1 MFTGLAFRTA
11 ILRRLQMEQRAHFSK
26 KMDELKVQLLRMSSM
41 AETALHNSVKAL
53 AECNAELAEDIIM
66 NDIKINELECELDQY
81 NLGLLAL
88 DQPMARDLRFIVGS
102 MRIASNLERIG
113 DQAVNLSNRAVF
125 LSTRP
130 PLPFNQQLDQMGA
143 IAMDMVSKAVKSFAD
158 EDATLASE
166 VCGMDNEADSLNVR
180 ILKGLIEN
188 MVSET
193 RIVERG
199 VHLIMAAANLERV
212 ADQAT
217 NIAESVI
224 FITQGVNIKHQ
235 CRG

>member
-1 MFTGLAFRTA
+1 
-11 ILRRLQMEQRAHFSK
+11 MEQRAHFVK
-26 KMDELKVQLLRMSSM
+26 KMDDLKVQVLRMSSM
-41 AETALHNSVKAL
+41 AETALQNSVKAL
-53 AECNAELAEDIIM
+53 AESNAELAEDIIM
-66 NDIKINELECELDQY
+66 NDIKINELEYELDEY

-102 MRIASNLERIG
+102 MRISSNLERIG
-113 DQAVNLSNRAVF
+113 DQAVNLSHRAVF

-130 PLPFNQQLDQMGA
+130 PLPFNQLLDRMSTIA
-143 IAMDMVSKAVKSFAD
+143 IEMVSKAVKAFAD
-158 EDATLASE
+158 EDHVLAAE
-166 VCGMDNEADSLNVR
+166 VCGMDNEADGLSVR

-199 VHLIMAAANLERV
+199 VHLIMAASHLERI

-235 CRG
+235 CKG

>member
-1 MFTGLAFRTA
+1 
-11 ILRRLQMEQRAHFSK
+11 MEQRAHFTK
-26 KMDELKVQLLRMSSM
+26 KMDDLKIQVLRMSSM
-41 AETALHNSVKAL
+41 AETAMHNSMRAL
-53 AECNAELAEDIIM
+53 AECNADLAEDVIV
-66 NDIKINELECELDQY
+66 NDIKINELECELDRF
-81 NLGLLAL
+81 NIELLAL

-102 MRIASNLERIG
+102 MRISSNLERIG
-113 DQAVNLSNRAVF
+113 DEAVNLAERAVF

-130 PLPFNQQLDQMGA
+130 PLPFNHLLEQMCNVTGT
-143 IAMDMVSKAVKSFAD
+143 MVSQAVRSFAD
-158 EDATLASE
+158 EDHAMAAK
-166 VCGMDNEADSLNVR
+166 VGGMDHEADSLNLR

-188 MVSET
+188 MVTET

-199 VHLIMAAANLERV
+199 VHLIMAANHLERI

-224 FITQGVNIKHQ
+224 FISQGVNIKHQ

>member
-1 MFTGLAFRTA
+1 
-11 ILRRLQMEQRAHFSK
+11 MEQRAHFTK
-26 KMDELKVQLLRMSSM
+26 KMDELKVQVLRMSSM
-41 AETALHNSVKAL
+41 AETAVHNSIKAL
-53 AECNAELAEDIIM
+53 AECNADLAEDIIM
-66 NDIKINELECELDQY
+66 NDIKINELECELDKY
-81 NLGLLAL
+81 NIELLAL

-102 MRIASNLERIG
+102 MRITSNLERIG
-113 DQAVNLSNRAVF
+113 DEAVNLAHRAVF

-130 PLPFNQQLDQMGA
+130 PLPFNQLLEQMTDVTGK
-143 IAMDMVSKAVKSFAD
+143 MVGKAVKSFAD
-158 EDATLASE
+158 EDHELAAQ
-166 VCGMDNEADSLNVR
+166 VCGMDNDADSLNLR

-188 MVSET
+188 MVTET

-199 VHLIMAAANLERV
+199 VHLIMAANHLERV

-224 FITQGVNIKHQ
+224 FISQGVNIKHQ

>member
-1 MFTGLAFRTA
+1 
-11 ILRRLQMEQRAHFSK
+11 MEQRAHFTR
-26 KMDELKVQLLRMSSM
+26 KMDDLKVQVLRMSSM
-41 AETALHNSVKAL
+41 AETAMRNAVKAL
-53 AECNAELAEDIIM
+53 AECNAELAEDVIM
-66 NDIKINELECELDQY
+66 NDIKINELECELDKY
-81 NLGLLAL
+81 NIELLAL
-88 DQPMARDLRFIVGS
+88 DQPMARDLRFIVGT
-102 MRIASNLERIG
+102 MRMTSNLERIG
-113 DQAVNLSNRAVF
+113 DEAVNLAHRAVF

-130 PLPFNQQLDQMGA
+130 PMPFNQLLEQMAGVTGE
-143 IAMDMVSKAVKSFAD
+143 MVSLAVKSFAD
-158 EDATLASE
+158 EDPVLAAK
-166 VCGMDNEADSLNVR
+166 VCGMDNDADSLNLR

-199 VHLIMAAANLERV
+199 VHLIMAASHLERI

-224 FITQGVNIKHQ
+224 FISQGVNIKHQ

>member
-1 MFTGLAFRTA
+1 LPDRKF
-11 ILRRLQMEQRAHFSK
+11 RRLQMEQRAHFTK
-26 KMDELKVQLLRMSSM
+26 KMDELKVQVLRMSSM
-41 AETALHNSVKAL
+41 AETAMHNSMKAL
-53 AECNAELAEDIIM
+53 AECNAELAEEVIM
-66 NDIKINELECELDQY
+66 NDIKINELECGLDEHS
-81 NLGLLAL
+81 LSLLAL
-88 DQPMARDLRFIVGS
+88 DQPMARDLRFIVGT
-102 MRIASNLERIG
+102 MRISANLERIG
-113 DQAVNLSNRAVF
+113 DQAVNLANRAVF

-130 PLPFNQQLDQMGA
+130 PLPFNQQMEQMCTVTGE
-143 IAMDMVSKAVKSFAD
+143 MVNKAVKAFAD
-158 EDATLASE
+158 EDPELAAQ

-199 VHLIMAAANLERV
+199 VHLIMAASHLERI

-224 FITQGVNIKHQ
+224 FIAKGVNIKHQ
-235 CRG
+235 CKG

>member
-1 MFTGLAFRTA
+1 
-11 ILRRLQMEQRAHFSK
+11 MEQRANFTR
-26 KMDELKVQLLRMSSM
+26 KMDDLKVLVLRMSSM
-41 AETALHNSVKAL
+41 AETAMLNSVKAL
-53 AECNAELAEDIIM
+53 ADCNAELAEDIIQ
-66 NDIKINELECELDQY
+66 NDIKINELECELDKF
-81 NLGLLAL
+81 NIELLAL

-102 MRIASNLERIG
+102 MRITSNLERIG
-113 DQAVNLSNRAVF
+113 DEAVNLAHRAVF

-130 PLPFNQQLDQMGA
+130 PLPFNQLLEQMSQVA
-143 IAMDMVSKAVKSFAD
+143 SDMVSMAVKSFAD
-158 EDATLASE
+158 EDVELANR
-166 VCGMDNEADSLNVR
+166 VCGMDNEADSLNLR

-199 VHLIMAAANLERV
+199 VHLIMAASHLERI

-224 FITQGVNIKHQ
+224 FINQGINIKHQ

>member
-1 MFTGLAFRTA
+1 
-11 ILRRLQMEQRAHFSK
+11 MEQRAHFTK
-26 KMDELKVQLLRMSSM
+26 KMDDLKVQVLRMSSM
-41 AETALHNSVKAL
+41 AETALNNSIKAL
-53 AECNAELAEDIIM
+53 TECNAELAEDIIM
-66 NDIKINELECELDQY
+66 NDIKINELECELDEY

-113 DQAVNLSNRAVF
+113 DQAVNLSHRAVF

-130 PLPFNQQLDQMGA
+130 PLPFNQKLEQMCTVA
-143 IAMDMVSKAVKSFAD
+143 QNMVAKAVKAFAD
-158 EDATLASE
+158 EDHALAAE
-166 VCGMDNEADSLNVR
+166 VCSMDNDADSLNVR

-199 VHLIMAAANLERV
+199 VHLIMAAAHLERV

-235 CRG
+235 CKG

>member
-1 MFTGLAFRTA
+1 
-11 ILRRLQMEQRAHFSK
+11 MEQRAHFVK
-26 KMDELKVQLLRMSSM
+26 KMDDLKVQVLRMSSM
-41 AETALHNSVKAL
+41 AETALQNSVKAL
-53 AECNAELAEDIIM
+53 AESNAELAEDIIM
-66 NDIKINELECELDQY
+66 NDIKINELEYELDEY

-102 MRIASNLERIG
+102 MRISSNLERIG
-113 DQAVNLSNRAVF
+113 DQAVNLSHRAVF

-130 PLPFNQQLDQMGA
+130 PLPFNQLLDRMSTIA
-143 IAMDMVSKAVKSFAD
+143 IEMVSKAVKAFAD
-158 EDATLASE
+158 EDHVLAAE
-166 VCGMDNEADSLNVR
+166 VCGMDNEADGLSVR
-180 ILKGLIEN
+180 ILKGLIED

-199 VHLIMAAANLERV
+199 VHLIMAASHLERI

-235 CRG
+235 CKG

>member
-1 MFTGLAFRTA
+1 
-11 ILRRLQMEQRAHFSK
+11 MEQRAHFTK
-26 KMDELKVQLLRMSSM
+26 KMDDLKVQVLRMSSM
-41 AETALHNSVKAL
+41 AETAMHNSVKAL
-53 AECNAELAEDIIM
+53 AECNAELAEEIIM
-66 NDIKINELECELDQY
+66 NDIQINELECELDKF
-81 NLGLLAL
+81 NIELLAL

-102 MRIASNLERIG
+102 MRITSNLERIG
-113 DQAVNLSNRAVF
+113 DEAVNLAHRAVF

-130 PLPFNQQLDQMGA
+130 PMPFNQLLEQMAGVTRE
-143 IAMDMVSKAVKSFAD
+143 MVGMAVKSFAD
-158 EDATLASE
+158 EDHDLAAK
-166 VCGMDNEADSLNVR
+166 VCSRDNEADSLNLR

-188 MVSET
+188 MVTET

-199 VHLIMAAANLERV
+199 VHLIMAANHLERI

-224 FITQGVNIKHQ
+224 FISQGVNIKHQ

>member
-1 MFTGLAFRTA
+1 
-11 ILRRLQMEQRAHFSK
+11 MEQRAHFTK
-26 KMDELKVQLLRMSSM
+26 KMDDLKVQVLRMSSM
-41 AETALHNSVKAL
+41 AETALNNSIKAL
-53 AECNAELAEDIIM
+53 TECNAELAEDIIM
-66 NDIKINELECELDQY
+66 NDIKINELECELDEY

-102 MRIASNLERIG
+102 MRIANNLERIG
-113 DQAVNLSNRAVF
+113 DQAVNLSHRAVF

-130 PLPFNQQLDQMGA
+130 PLPFNQKLEQMCTVA
-143 IAMDMVSKAVKSFAD
+143 QNMVAKAVKAFAD
-158 EDATLASE
+158 EDHALAAE
-166 VCGMDNEADSLNVR
+166 VCSMDNDADSLNVR

-199 VHLIMAAANLERV
+199 VHLIMAAAHLERV

-235 CRG
+235 CKG

>member
-1 MFTGLAFRTA
+1 
-11 ILRRLQMEQRAHFSK
+11 MEQRAHFIK
-26 KMDELKVQLLRMSSM
+26 KMDDLKVQVLRMSSM
-41 AETALHNSVKAL
+41 AETALHNSIKAL
-53 AECNAELAEDIIM
+53 SECNAELAEDVIM
-66 NDIKINELECELDQY
+66 NDIKINELECELDEY
-81 NLGLLAL
+81 NLSLLAL

-113 DQAVNLSNRAVF
+113 DQAVNLANHTVF

-130 PLPFNQQLDQMGA
+130 PLPFNQQLDQMSA
-143 IAMDMVSKAVKSFAD
+143 IAQDMVAKAVKAFAD
-158 EDATLASE
+158 EDHVLAAE

-224 FITQGVNIKHQ
+224 FISQGVNIKHQ
-235 CRG
+235 CKG

>member
-1 MFTGLAFRTA
+1 
-11 ILRRLQMEQRAHFSK
+11 MEQRAHFTK
-26 KMDELKVQLLRMSSM
+26 KMDDLKIQVLRMSSM
-41 AETALHNSVKAL
+41 VETALHNSVKAL
-53 AECNAELAEDIIM
+53 TECDAELAEDIIM
-66 NDIKINELECELDQY
+66 NDIKINELECELDKY

-88 DQPMARDLRFIVGS
+88 DQPMARDLRFIVGT
-102 MRIASNLERIG
+102 MRIAANLERIG
-113 DQAVNLSNRAVF
+113 DQAVNLSQRAVF

-130 PLPFNQQLDQMGA
+130 PLPFNQMLDQMGTVA
-143 IAMDMVSKAVKSFAD
+143 QNMVNKAVKAFAD
-158 EDATLASE
+158 EDPVLASE

-193 RIVERG
+193 RVVERG
-199 VHLIMAAANLERV
+199 VHLIMAASHLERV

-224 FITQGVNIKHQ
+224 FLSEGVNIKHQ
-235 CRG
+235 YKG